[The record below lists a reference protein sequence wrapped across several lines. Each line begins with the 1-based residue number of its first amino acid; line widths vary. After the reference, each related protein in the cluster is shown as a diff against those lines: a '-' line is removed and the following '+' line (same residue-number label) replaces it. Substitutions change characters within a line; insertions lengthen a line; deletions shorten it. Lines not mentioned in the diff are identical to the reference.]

1 MTLAVT
7 PNRDGESVDAG
18 RKENVMNRGLIRN
31 MQYDQ
36 ALCVG
41 ARNAIQVCLRLQQN
55 EQVTIIADT
64 VGLEIAAALVD
75 QVEQIGALYGV
86 FVLEELA
93 ARPLEHMPAAVLADL
108 AQSQVSIFAAQAQ
121 RGELRSRME
130 MMDVVNRLRLRH
142 GHMVNITTDIMRQG
156 MQADFQQIDRL
167 SQRVIE
173 KARRAQVVRATSKGG
188 TDIVAELSPQLKWV
202 KTSGLISPDKW
213 GNLPGGEIFTS
224 PYALNGRFVVDG
236 VVGDYLCAKYGDLQE
251 TPLTIE
257 IKDTRIATLHC
268 ENKELLAEFTAYT
281 GTDENS
287 NRVGE
292 FAIGTNLAVTRIIG
306 NILQDEKIPG
316 IHIAFGHPY
325 NEHTGQTWNSTTHI
339 DCVGRDFDIWLDDE
353 PIMRDGQFLVEL
365 NQA

>member
-1 MTLAVT
+1 M
-7 PNRDGESVDAG
+7 NRD
-18 RKENVMNRGLIRN
+18 LIRR

-36 ALCVG
+36 ALSAG
-41 ARNAIQVCLRLQQN
+41 ARNAMQVCLRLQAD
-55 EQVTIIADT
+55 EQVTIIADR

-75 QVEQIGALYGV
+75 QVEQIGAPYRV

-93 ARPLEHMPAAVLADL
+93 PRPLEHMPAVVLGDL
-108 AQSQVSIFAAQAQ
+108 AQSQVSVFAAQAQ

-130 MMDVVNRLRLRH
+130 MMDVVNCLRLRH
-142 GHMVNITTDIMRQG
+142 GHMVNITPEIMLQG
-156 MQADFQQIDRL
+156 MRADFQLVDRL
-167 SQRVIE
+167 SQQVIE
-173 KARRAQVVRATSKGG
+173 KARRAKVVRATSKGG
-188 TDIVAELSPQLKWV
+188 TDIVAEMSPQLKWV
-202 KTSGLISPDKW
+202 KTSGLISRDKW

-224 PYALNGRFVVDG
+224 PYSLNGRFVCDG
-236 VVGDYLCAKYGDLQE
+236 VVGDYLCAKYGDLQQ

-257 IKDTRIATLHC
+257 VRDARIVDVQC
-268 ENKELLAEFTAYT
+268 ENKELLTEFAAYT
-281 GTDENS
+281 RTDENS

-353 PIMRDGQFLVEL
+353 PIMRDGQFLIEA
-365 NQA
+365 N

>member
-1 MTLAVT
+1 MI
-7 PNRDGESVDAG
+7 RDITRRTQFEP
-18 RKENVMNRGLIRN
+18 
-31 MQYDQ
+31 
-36 ALCVG
+36 ALSVG
-41 ARNAIQVCLRLQQN
+41 AHNAARVCLRLEPH
-55 EQVTIIADT
+55 EQLTLIADRA
-64 VGLEIAAALVD
+64 GLEIAAALV
-75 QVEQIGALYGV
+75 QEIETIGAPYRA

-93 ARPLEHMPAAVLADL
+93 PRPLDHMPAPILADL
-108 AQSQVSIFAAQAQ
+108 EKSQVSIFAAQAQ
-121 RGELRSRME
+121 RGELASRMT
-130 MMDVVNRLRLRH
+130 MMDVVNRRRLRH
-142 GHMVNITTDIMRQG
+142 GHMVNITKEIMLQG
-156 MQADFQQIDRL
+156 MQADFLQIDRL

-173 KARRAQVVRATSKGG
+173 KARQAKTVRATSKSG
-188 TDIVAELSPQLKWV
+188 TSIVAEMSSSLKWV

-224 PYALNGRFVVDG
+224 PFTLNGRFVCDG
-236 VVGDYLCAKYGDLQE
+236 VVGDYLCAKYGDLKQ

-257 IKDTRIATLHC
+257 VKDARIVDLQC
-268 ENKELLAEFTAYT
+268 DNKELLNEFAAYT
-281 GTDENS
+281 RTDENS

-353 PIMRDGQFLVEL
+353 LIMRDGQFLIEVD
-365 NQA
+365 